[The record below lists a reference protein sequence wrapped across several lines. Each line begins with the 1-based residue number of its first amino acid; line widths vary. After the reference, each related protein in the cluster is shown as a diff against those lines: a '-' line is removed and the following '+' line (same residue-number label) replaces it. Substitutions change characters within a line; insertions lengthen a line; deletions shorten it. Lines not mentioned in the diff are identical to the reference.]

1 MARSEGNGH
10 GEVDYGD
17 PLSAPG
23 GGGPHDPGTE
33 ARVAKLEAAVEHLQ
47 ADMTEVRAAL
57 GRLEPKISEI
67 FGVLP
72 HLATKADLEKR
83 PTATQI
89 ATIVAAIAAIASI
102 PIWPAWVAAIKSFS
116 PGSN

>member
-1 MARSEGNGH
+1 MA
-10 GEVDYGD
+10 GD
-17 PLSAPG
+17 EETGDKVVPIRPDTRTPS

-33 ARVAKLEAAVEHLQ
+33 ARVAKLEAAVEHLL
-47 ADMTEVRAAL
+47 ADMTEVRSAL
-57 GRLEPKISEI
+57 GRLEPKISEM

-89 ATIVAAIAAIASI
+89 AAIVAAIAAIASM